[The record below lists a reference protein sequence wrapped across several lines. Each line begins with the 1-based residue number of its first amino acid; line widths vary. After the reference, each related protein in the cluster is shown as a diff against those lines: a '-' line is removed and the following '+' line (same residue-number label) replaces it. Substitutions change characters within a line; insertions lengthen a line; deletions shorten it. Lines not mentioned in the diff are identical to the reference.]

1 MRSDDKVGAVVVNS
15 FVESGDDLGLSTESA
30 RVTIGVGPG
39 EGHGI
44 DEETDVVGFNGT
56 HADIKE
62 NVGDFIV
69 KDVWEVS
76 RERVTFVLR
85 KKIRVINSIACETVE
100 GRFRELNRNVLDLIV
115 FAFSHGCVVGKV

>member
-44 DEETDVVGFNGT
+44 DEKRDTVGVNGT

-62 NVGDFIV
+62 NVGDFIA
-69 KDVWEVS
+69 KDVW
-76 RERVTFVLR
+76 
-85 KKIRVINSIACETVE
+85 
-100 GRFRELNRNVLDLIV
+100 
-115 FAFSHGCVVGKV
+115 